1 MNWSVSFRIHYSRR
15 SDLAALL
22 TLALLAAALLTCLT
36 CLTCLAWRPEKA
48 TARNT
53 PLVASAAGREYYLTY
68 ASVSDATHALT
79 ACASGYHMASL
90 WEILDTSSLKY
101 NTGLGAAR
109 DDSGQGPP
117 AFFGGWVRTGDG
129 SGNTS
134 TPGQGNC
141 NAWTSTSGNGTYAR
155 LPSDW
160 ASAKNIYVW
169 QTNAT
174 SCSSDARVWCVQDRI
189 VYLPLIMRNYKL

>member
-1 MNWSVSFRIHYSRR
+1 MNWSVSLRIHCSRR

-22 TLALLAAALLTCLT
+22 ALALLAVAL
-36 CLTCLAWRPEKA
+36 LTCLAWRPGEA
-48 TARNT
+48 TAHNT
-53 PLVASAAGREYYLTY
+53 PLVASATGREYYLTY
-68 ASVSDATHALT
+68 ATVPDAPHALT

-117 AFFGGWVRTGDG
+117 AQWAGWVRTGDG
-129 SGNTS
+129 SGNTA
-134 TPGQGNC
+134 TPGQADC
-141 NAWTSTSGNGTYAR
+141 NAWTSNSASYYGTYAQ

-160 ASAKNIYVW
+160 TSAENIHVW
-169 QTNAT
+169 LTYT
-174 SCSSDARVWCVQDRI
+174 TLCSHSARVWCVQDYS
-189 VYLPLIMRNYKL
+189 VHLPLIMRNYEL

>member
-22 TLALLAAALLTCLT
+22 TLALLAATLLI
-36 CLTCLAWRPEKA
+36 CLAWRPEKA
-48 TARNT
+48 TAGNM
-53 PLVASAAGREYYLTY
+53 PLVAPAGREYYLTY
-68 ASVSDATHALT
+68 ASVPDATHALT

-117 AFFGGWVRTGDG
+117 AFLGGWVRTGDG

-134 TPGQGNC
+134 TPGQANC
-141 NAWTSTSGNGTYAR
+141 NAWTSTSGNGTYAQ

-160 ASAKNIYVW
+160 ASAKNIHVW
-169 QTNAT
+169 QTNAAY
-174 SCSSDARVWCVQDRI
+174 CSAARVWCVQDRI
-189 VYLPLIMRNYKL
+189 VYLPLIMRNYKP

>member
-1 MNWSVSFRIHYSRR
+1 MDWSVSLRIHYSRR

-22 TLALLAAALLTCLT
+22 ALALLAAALLTCL
-36 CLTCLAWRPEKA
+36 AWRPGEA
-48 TARNT
+48 TAGNM
-53 PLVASAAGREYYLTY
+53 PLVVPVGREYYLTY
-68 ASVSDATHALT
+68 ASVPDATHALT

-117 AFFGGWVRTGDG
+117 AFLGGWVRTGDG

-134 TPGQGNC
+134 TPGQANC
-141 NAWTSTSGNGTYAR
+141 NAWTSNDASHYGTYAQ

-160 ASAKNIYVW
+160 ASAKNVHVW

-174 SCSSDARVWCVQDRI
+174 LCSYSARVWCVQDRI
-189 VYLPLIMRNYKL
+189 VYLPLIMRSYKP

>member
-1 MNWSVSFRIHYSRR
+1 MNWSVSLRIHYSRR

-22 TLALLAAALLTCLT
+22 TLALLAAALLTCL
-36 CLTCLAWRPEKA
+36 AWRPGKA
-48 TARNT
+48 TAGST

-68 ASVSDATHALT
+68 ALAPNATHALS
-79 ACASGYHMASL
+79 ACTIGYHMASL

-117 AFFGGWVRTGDG
+117 AFLGGWVRTGYG
-129 SGNTS
+129 SGNAS
-134 TPGQGNC
+134 TPGQANC
-141 NAWTSTSGNGTYAR
+141 SGWTSTSGYGTYAQ

-160 ASAKNIYVW
+160 ASAKNIHVW

-174 SCSSDARVWCVQDRI
+174 PCSYSSARVWCVQDYI
-189 VYLPLIMRNYKL
+189 VYLPLIMRNYKP

>member
-1 MNWSVSFRIHYSRR
+1 MNWSVSLRIHYSWR

-22 TLALLAAALLTCLT
+22 ALTLLATALLTCL
-36 CLTCLAWRPEKA
+36 AWWPGKA

-68 ASVSDATHALT
+68 NSAPDATHALA
-79 ACASGYHMASL
+79 ACAGGYHMASL
-90 WEILDTSSLKY
+90 WEILDPSRLKY

-117 AFFGGWVRTGDG
+117 AFLAGWVRTGDG

-134 TPGQGNC
+134 TPGQANC
-141 NAWTSTSGNGTYAR
+141 NAWTSNDASHYGTYAQ

-160 ASAKNIYVW
+160 ASAKNIHVW

-174 SCSSDARVWCVQDRI
+174 LCSYSARVWCVQDYS
-189 VYLPLIMRNYKL
+189 VYLPLIMRNYRP

>member
-1 MNWSVSFRIHYSRR
+1 MNWSVSLRIHYSRR

-22 TLALLAAALLTCLT
+22 ALALLAAALLTCL
-36 CLTCLAWRPEKA
+36 ARGPGKA

-53 PLVASAAGREYYLTY
+53 PLAASAAGREYYLTNS
-68 ASVSDATHALT
+68 ASTATHALT
-79 ACASGYHMASL
+79 ACAGGYHMASL
-90 WEILDTSSLKY
+90 WEMLDTSGLKY

-117 AFFGGWVRTGDG
+117 SFLGGWVRTGYG

-134 TPGQGNC
+134 TPGQANC
-141 NAWTSTSGNGTYAR
+141 NAWTSNNASHYGTYAQ

-160 ASAKNIYVW
+160 TSAKNIHVW
-169 QTNAT
+169 QTGT
-174 SCSSDARVWCVQDRI
+174 SLCSFSARVWCVQDYV
-189 VYLPLIMRNYKL
+189 VYLPLIMRSYRP